1 MADKARQ
8 WTDAE
13 LERMENHLANIYSR
27 AYKEVKVSWD
37 DFLEDAKE
45 EADKLL
51 EAINNAVDD
60 KEKKKA
66 KQAYQKFLREK
77 TLKNQYYKDLV
88 EEITGQILNINQT
101 ALDYIND
108 KLPDIYVVNYNA
120 IAPSVENII
129 DGYSFNLVDA
139 NTIRNLATKDDTLLP
154 YKTMDGKKDVRWNT
168 KRINAE
174 VLQGIL
180 QGEEIPKI
188 AKRLEKVMDMNEAAA
203 IRNARTTVTSAE
215 CKGRQD
221 SYVKAT
227 NDGIIL
233 KRRWIATKDNRTR
246 HWHADLDGVEVDVD
260 EPFINDFGEIMQPG
274 DPHADPANV
283 YNCRC
288 SIRGV
293 VLGFRKVQ
301 K

>member
-13 LERMENHLANIYSR
+13 LEKMEKHLAGIYTR
-27 AYKEVKVSWD
+27 AYNEVNVSWNE
-37 DFLEDAKE
+37 FLDNVKD
-45 EADKLL
+45 EADKLMKV
-51 EAINNAVDD
+51 INNAADE
-60 KEKKKA
+60 KAKKKA
-66 KQAYQKFLREK
+66 TKDYKKFLRDK
-77 TLKNQYYKDLV
+77 TLKNQYFKDLV
-88 EEITGQILNINQT
+88 EQLSEQILNINQT
-101 ALDYIND
+101 ALDYINGR
-108 KLPDIYVVNYNA
+108 LPDIYVVNYNA
-120 IAPSVENII
+120 IQQPVESAIK
-129 DGYSFNLVDA
+129 GYSFTLVDA
-139 NTIRNLATKDDTLLP
+139 NTIRDLALKDDTLLP
-154 YKTMDGKKDVRWNT
+154 YKTMDGKKDIRWNT
-168 KRINAE
+168 KKINAE

-188 AKRLEKVMDMNEAAA
+188 ANRLEKVVGMNETSA

-227 NDGIIL
+227 EDGVIL
-233 KRRWIATKDNRTR
+233 KRRWIATKDDRVR

-260 EPFINDFGEIMQPG
+260 EPFVNDFGEIMQPG

-293 VLGFRKVQ
+293 VLGFRKAQ

>member
-1 MADKARQ
+1 M
-8 WTDAE
+8 
-13 LERMENHLANIYSR
+13 
-27 AYKEVKVSWD
+27 
-37 DFLEDAKE
+37 
-45 EADKLL
+45 
-51 EAINNAVDD
+51 
-60 KEKKKA
+60 
-66 KQAYQKFLREK
+66 
-77 TLKNQYYKDLV
+77 
-88 EEITGQILNINQT
+88 NINQT
-101 ALDYIND
+101 ALDYING

-120 IAPSVENII
+120 IAPSVDNIV

-168 KRINAE
+168 KKINAE

-260 EPFINDFGEIMQPG
+260 EPFVNDFGEIMQPG
-274 DPHADPANV
+274 DPHADPANI
-283 YNCRC
+283 YGCRC